1 MGSKRTETL
10 KHIKIKTVCFI
21 SRKEDIMELKDFCKG
36 LEHEL
41 TAWKAKLFDMQGKIE
56 TLPSADKQRMLAHT
70 EDLRM
75 LVVEVDERID
85 RLRTECPTV
94 WDGYRAEIEE
104 SYAAIGIK
112 YKDALQVIGA
122 GNFGG

>member
-1 MGSKRTETL
+1 
-10 KHIKIKTVCFI
+10 
-21 SRKEDIMELKDFCKG
+21 MELKDFCKG
-36 LEHEL
+36 LEYEL
-41 TAWKAKLFDMQGKIE
+41 TGWKAKLFDMQRKID
-56 TLPSADKQRMLAHT
+56 TLPSADKQRMLANI

-85 RLRTECPTV
+85 RLRTECPTD

-104 SYAAIGIK
+104 SYATIGVK
-112 YKDALQVIGA
+112 YEDALQVISA

>member
-1 MGSKRTETL
+1 
-10 KHIKIKTVCFI
+10 
-21 SRKEDIMELKDFCKG
+21 MELKDFCKG

-41 TAWKAKLFDMQGKIE
+41 TGWKAKLFDMQRKID
-56 TLPSADKQRMLAHT
+56 TLSSADKQRMLANT

-75 LVVEVDERID
+75 LVVEVDDRID
-85 RLRTECPTV
+85 RLRTECPTD

-104 SYAAIGIK
+104 SYATIGVK
-112 YKDALQVIGA
+112 YEDALKVIGA

>member
-1 MGSKRTETL
+1 
-10 KHIKIKTVCFI
+10 
-21 SRKEDIMELKDFCKG
+21 MELKDFCKG

-41 TAWKAKLFDMQGKIE
+41 NGWKAKLFDMQRKID
-56 TLPSADKQRMLAHT
+56 TLPSADKQRMLANT
-70 EDLRM
+70 EDLRI
-75 LVVEVDERID
+75 LVVEVDDRID
-85 RLRTECPTV
+85 RLRTECPTN

-104 SYAAIGIK
+104 SYAAIGVK

>member
-1 MGSKRTETL
+1 
-10 KHIKIKTVCFI
+10 
-21 SRKEDIMELKDFCKG
+21 MELKDFCKG

-41 TAWKAKLFDMQGKIE
+41 TGWKAKLFDMQRKID
-56 TLPSADKQRMLAHT
+56 TLPSADKQRMLANT

-75 LVVEVDERID
+75 LVVEVDDRID
-85 RLRTECPTV
+85 RLRTECPTD

-104 SYAAIGIK
+104 SYATIGVK
-112 YKDALQVIGA
+112 YEDALKVIGA